1 MWMKGCNMEEIQ
13 CRPCYARSQQKKA
26 TKQPKEREVQ
36 NDKGDENII

>member
-1 MWMKGCNMEEIQ
+1 MKGSNMEGTH
-13 CRPCYARSQQKKA
+13 CRPCYVRSQRKKA